1 MDQFLG
7 FVVAL
12 LAFAVFM
19 FLIGRAVKYVIVL
32 GCAAIAYFVLVALG
46 VLG

>member
-7 FVVAL
+7 FVLAL
-12 LAFAVFM
+12 LAFAFFV
-19 FLIGRAVKYVIVL
+19 FLIGRAVKYVILL
-32 GCAAIAYFVLVALG
+32 GCALIAYFVLLALG

>member
-7 FVVAL
+7 FVLAL
-12 LAFAVFM
+12 LAFAFYV
-19 FLIGRAVKYVIVL
+19 FLIGRAVKYVMLL
-32 GCAAIAYFVLVALG
+32 GCVIISYFALLALG